1 MAALR
6 HVMGLFKLAMG
17 CYGIVSQLFEIVHW
31 PLAFVKNRNRISKDR
46 FGSLWRDAP
55 SQNEINQIK

>member
-1 MAALR
+1 
-6 HVMGLFKLAMG
+6 MGLFKLAMG

-55 SQNEINQIK
+55 NQNEINKIK